1 MMGSWAI
8 VLRVVGLLTV
18 VLLLAIAGSDAFGGV
33 APNGMNCC
41 P

>member
-18 VLLLAIAGSDAFGGV
+18 VLLLAIAGSDAFGA